1 MWEEDFRL
9 VRSTP
14 KKDHES
20 TLSAAT
26 YAVDTRLPLPQ
37 PRPGFHLVTI
47 SLLQP
52 TQRTAAS
59 PPPPLRAED
68 DRDAPKRGIQKELS
82 PWSYLYR
89 NMHK

>member
-20 TLSAAT
+20 TWSAVT
-26 YAVDTRLPLPQ
+26 YAVDTRIPLPQ

-52 TQRTAAS
+52 TQRTAS

-68 DRDAPKRGIQKELS
+68 DRDAPKRGFQKRITLVIFIET
-82 PWSYLYR
+82 
-89 NMHK
+89 